1 VIHKFF
7 LLTVLAIGI
16 TSCDSSQVFD
26 QYVNVE
32 DNIWL
37 RSNIASFDFEISDT
51 ISRNNLFLN
60 LRNNKDYEFSNL
72 FLITQIYF
80 PDGLRVIDTL
90 EYEMTDKTGNFLGV
104 GFTDIKE
111 NKLFFKE
118 NVRFNQEGRYTIKVE
133 QAMRKVGNIH
143 ALDSLKGVTDL
154 GVRIES
160 ITK

>member
-1 VIHKFF
+1 MNKFI
-7 LLTVLAIGI
+7 LLLVLAVGI
-16 TSCDSSQVFD
+16 MSCDSNRVFD
-26 QYVNVE
+26 QYVNIE
-32 DNIWL
+32 NNIWL
-37 RSNIASFDFEISDT
+37 RNNSVNFDIEINDT
-51 ISRNNLFLN
+51 ISRNNVFLN

-72 FLITQIYF
+72 FIITQINF
-80 PDGLRVIDTL
+80 PDGFRVVDTL
-90 EYEMTDKTGNFLGV
+90 EYEMTDKLGGFLGE

-118 NVRFNQEGRYTIKVE
+118 NVRFNQQGQYTIKVE

-160 ITK
+160 ITN